1 MQGVCDKSC
10 EGCVYLSQINGTV
23 HYCSFFLDTEIRRPC
38 PAGKGCTVKNKKNV
52 QSMRE
57 TIAKQAESYLARLA
71 RQAKEKETRLA
82 KDMTDCE
89 KDGYGASYGAWKAT
103 QPVQEIVKPE
113 EEGLKVCPYCGEKF
127 KPKTK
132 NAKFCC
138 AEHQIA
144 AYEQSE
150 KYRARQREYRRQTRA
165 RQRAEKEQ

>member
-52 QSMRE
+52 ISMRRVNSAY
-57 TIAKQAESYLARLA
+57 AKSYHERLVQ
-71 RQAKEKETRLA
+71 QAKDKSQLGQ
-82 KDMTDCE
+82 DMAECE
-89 KDGYGASYGAWKAT
+89 KAGCGVRYGAWKAT
-103 QPVQEIVKPE
+103 QPVREIVKPE
-113 EEGLKVCPYCGEKF
+113 EEGLKECPFCGEKF

-138 AEHQIA
+138 AEHQIT

>member
-52 QSMRE
+52 RSLRKVIDAQVTSYMAR
-57 TIAKQAESYLARLA
+57 KESATKLG
-71 RQAKEKETRLA
+71 Q
-82 KDMTDCE
+82 DMSECE
-89 KDGYGASYGAWKAT
+89 KAGYGARYGAWKAT

-113 EEGLKVCPYCGEKF
+113 EEGLKECPFCGEKF

-138 AEHQIA
+138 AEHQIT